1 VVTVAVVGLDGAG
14 KTTITRRLVDR
25 LPFETAY
32 LYMGMNPASSNVSLP
47 TTRLVHARKRAAV
60 GAASAGSTSLHDVAE
75 RRRPRG
81 VAWSTLRLANRIAEE
96 VVRHGIA
103 RAQHLRGRLVITDRD
118 FFVDYSIAAKEP
130 LGRLDRIHLWF
141 LGSVLPKPDL
151 VVWLDASPAVLYAR
165 KPEVPLSY
173 LERRRDGLAQ
183 LRPAFAHF
191 EVVDAERSEDEVYD
205 AVERLIVAACST
217 QRITPRLAR
226 GAR

>member
-1 VVTVAVVGLDGAG
+1 VVTIAVVGLDGAG

-47 TTRLVHARKRAAV
+47 TTRLVHARQRRAV
-60 GAASAGSTSLHDVAE
+60 GAAPTGSASLHGLAG

-81 VAWSTLRLANRIAEE
+81 VVWSTVRLANRIAEE

-151 VVWLDASPAVLYAR
+151 VVWLDAPPAVLYAR
-165 KPEVPLSY
+165 KPEVSLCY

-183 LRPAFAHF
+183 LQPAFARF
-191 EVVDAERSEDEVYD
+191 EVVDAQASEDEVYD
-205 AVERLIVAACST
+205 AVERLVVTACRS
-217 QRITPRLAR
+217 QRINLRRAEGTQ
-226 GAR
+226 

>member
-1 VVTVAVVGLDGAG
+1 MVTVAVVGLDGAG

-25 LPFETAY
+25 LPFETSY

-47 TTRLVHARKRAAV
+47 TTRLVHARKRRAV
-60 GAASAGSTSLHDVAE
+60 GAARVGSASLHDVAE

-81 VAWSTLRLANRIAEE
+81 VVWSTVRLANRITEE

-151 VVWLDASPAVLYAR
+151 VVWLDAAPAVLYAR
-165 KPEVPLSY
+165 KPEVPISY
-173 LERRRDGLAQ
+173 LERRRDGLARLQ
-183 LRPAFAHF
+183 PAFARF
-191 EVVDAERSEDEVYD
+191 EVVDAEASEDEVYR
-205 AVERLIVAACST
+205 AVERLIVTACRRRRINPRRVAGT
-217 QRITPRLAR
+217 Q
-226 GAR
+226 